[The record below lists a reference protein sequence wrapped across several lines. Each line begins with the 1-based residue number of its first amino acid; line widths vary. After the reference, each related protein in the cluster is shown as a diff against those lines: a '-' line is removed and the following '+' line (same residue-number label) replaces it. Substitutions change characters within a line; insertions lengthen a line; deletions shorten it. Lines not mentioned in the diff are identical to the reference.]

1 MFSEEITVRVL
12 LFSYLSVFENK
23 IGNYEEYKTLSLVS
37 KNINIMPMNYSTF
50 VEISPFQGKL
60 VQGKFSI
67 AMTSVL
73 TATPTQL
80 I

>member
-37 KNINIMPMNYSTF
+37 KNINIMPMNY
-50 VEISPFQGKL
+50 G
-60 VQGKFSI
+60 FSI
-67 AMTSVL
+67 C
-73 TATPTQL
+73 
-80 I
+80 